1 MRRFLVEV
9 LLNAV
14 VAFVVLWVLS
24 LIRVPQP
31 FPFGLER
38 APIMVIT
45 GGPLAFLI
53 LGAAIA
59 LVDRLIRPVIVALTG
74 RWVLSTMGVALLLV
88 NVVSLWIATVFSPQ
102 IAVGA
107 QPHLLWFVIG
117 AAALTIVGS
126 LLDAVLGLNVPQVD
140 ATGNAHWIW
149 TLLDALPTPRRSRI
163 IENVRLQQVYETIYR
178 FGLDIA
184 LEPTPIGRLRRWSQ
198 AHLLGGAPAPDGQT
212 REARVRLMLQELGPT
227 YVKIGQMV
235 ASRREALPP
244 ALALELERLQS
255 DAAPFPWE
263 QAATILEAE
272 LGQPPAALF
281 ASIETEPFAAASTA
295 QVHRATLPSGERV
308 AVKIQ
313 RPYIVAQTKAD
324 LGVLEQLALVA
335 EDRWDI
341 AAKLGARAI
350 VHEFAG
356 GVLRELDYRN
366 EAYHAQRIAESMQ
379 RFPEIHIPVVD
390 PARSSARVLT
400 AEFVDGIKLSDAER
414 LRAAGLDTK
423 HLGGVFIRAL
433 IKQVLIDGF
442 FHGDPHPGNVL
453 VDPAT
458 GQIVFLDFGLVGELR
473 TDQRVSLL
481 QLLYALKSAD
491 SSAIADAL
499 IGLGSP
505 GPAYDER
512 HFRSDIDRLTRQ
524 HLVYGKAASFG
535 QAISGVMSAVFDNG
549 LRLDNDLTLAIKAVV
564 QGEETATALGF
575 DIDIAAAA
583 FAEARAAT
591 MDRITADEIEKVILG
606 QGMRIGQEL
615 VRRLPTLE
623 AAAWSWVDQFG
634 KGKLVV
640 EVDTTAL
647 NEQIAKVGD
656 LGRQLAIGMLVTGQL
671 IGTAIL
677 AVVLLQPATLD
688 EFATF
693 AYIGLIA
700 FGVSLFVSMY
710 VLYRALRAPSSG
722 QRDRS

>member
-74 RWVLSTMGVALLLV
+74 RWVLSTMGVALLIV

-126 LLDAVLGLNVPQVD
+126 LFDAVLGLNVPQVD

-535 QAISGVMSAVFDNG
+535 QAISGVMAAVFDNG

-615 VRRLPTLE
+615 VRR
-623 AAAWSWVDQFG
+623 
-634 KGKLVV
+634 
-640 EVDTTAL
+640 
-647 NEQIAKVGD
+647 
-656 LGRQLAIGMLVTGQL
+656 
-671 IGTAIL
+671 
-677 AVVLLQPATLD
+677 
-688 EFATF
+688 
-693 AYIGLIA
+693 
-700 FGVSLFVSMY
+700 
-710 VLYRALRAPSSG
+710 
-722 QRDRS
+722 